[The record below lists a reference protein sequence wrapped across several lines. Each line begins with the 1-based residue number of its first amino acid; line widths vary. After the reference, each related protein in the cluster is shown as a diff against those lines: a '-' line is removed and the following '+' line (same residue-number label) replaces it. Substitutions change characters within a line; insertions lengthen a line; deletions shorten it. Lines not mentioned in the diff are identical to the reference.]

1 LAGDTAD
8 TQKVTFKSSS
18 DKHSKD
24 DLVKS
29 LAENAKKYIVK
40 DVKKA
45 AGKKGGDKKS

>member
-1 LAGDTAD
+1 
-8 TQKVTFKSSS
+8 VTFKSTT

-45 AGKKGGDKKS
+45 AEKKGATGKKS